1 MMVNPKITPLI
12 HLIGIKNLRK
22 EYGSD
27 ASFPI
32 IRLDLKSGNR
42 YDIEFMIDQR
52 ECDLFSVFGAAL
64 HTLQEQKKNSD
75 FHILWMKAIQ
85 EEDVV
90 AIILEFEENIEDHI
104 NLKMTNGMLMIAGEN
119 SIKYPNFKLILQKE
133 GHVTETDTNAVL
145 AAYKEANRP
154 NNFIR
159 KRKQFI
165 LDTQIM
171 RLKDAEGDEITQA
184 KKKLTE
190 MGVSLFLPDSKAHD
204 LDWDYLAG
212 YENQKRDIEDT
223 VLLAL
228 QHPQIYDQITKGT
241 RMKEEPNRPKAV
253 LFEGPPGTGKTTSA
267 KIIAQQVNIPLVYM
281 PIESIMSKWFGEAE
295 KRFAEV
301 FDSCKVLGK
310 CIIFIDEIDAIASS
324 RDQDLHETSRRI
336 LSTLLRKIDSFESTT
351 DVLLICA
358 TNRKKDL
365 DAAVLSRIDLSI
377 KFEMPDRMSRVAIFQ
392 RYAKQ
397 LSKDQLQALAGKSEG
412 LSGRNINDI
421 CKDAERR
428 WASKMIRKEVSG
440 KLPTIE
446 QYMESLEN
454 RKNQSL
460 A

>member
-1 MMVNPKITPLI
+1 
-12 HLIGIKNLRK
+12 
-22 EYGSD
+22 
-27 ASFPI
+27 
-32 IRLDLKSGNR
+32 
-42 YDIEFMIDQR
+42 
-52 ECDLFSVFGAAL
+52 
-64 HTLQEQKKNSD
+64 
-75 FHILWMKAIQ
+75 
-85 EEDVV
+85 
-90 AIILEFEENIEDHI
+90 
-104 NLKMTNGMLMIAGEN
+104 
-119 SIKYPNFKLILQKE
+119 
-133 GHVTETDTNAVL
+133 
-145 AAYKEANRP
+145 
-154 NNFIR
+154 
-159 KRKQFI
+159 
-165 LDTQIM
+165 
-171 RLKDAEGDEITQA
+171 
-184 KKKLTE
+184 
-190 MGVSLFLPDSKAHD
+190 
-204 LDWDYLAG
+204 
-212 YENQKRDIEDT
+212 
-223 VLLAL
+223 
-228 QHPQIYDQITKGT
+228 
-241 RMKEEPNRPKAV
+241 
-253 LFEGPPGTGKTTSA
+253 
-267 KIIAQQVNIPLVYM
+267 M

-301 FDSCKVLGK
+301 FDSCKALGK

-377 KFEMPDRMSRVAIFQ
+377 KFEMPDKMSRRAIFQ

-397 LSKDQLQALAGKSEG
+397 LPKDQLEALAANSDG